1 MIKQENLQKT
11 NLRHGLLTGG
21 KDSSTEAFI
30 LNIYLECY
38 GRNKGECSVFDK
50 KNLVLHNHYGLRLSS
65 TQSKIILP
73 YSQNLQMQCYNFDVT
88 FQAPEGHLFCPCTKL
103 VKLHSIYPCLS
114 WAYKK
119 TSSPIPKGK
128 ENDI

>member
-50 KNLVLHNHYGLRLSS
+50 KNLVLHNHYQAKLNTVKNNFTL
-65 TQSKIILP
+65 QSEFA
-73 YSQNLQMQCYNFDVT
+73 NAMLQF
-88 FQAPEGHLFCPCTKL
+88 
-103 VKLHSIYPCLS
+103 
-114 WAYKK
+114 
-119 TSSPIPKGK
+119 
-128 ENDI
+128 

>member
-21 KDSSTEAFI
+21 KESSREAFI

-73 YSQNLQMQCYNFDVT
+73 YSQNLQMQFT
-88 FQAPEGHLFCPCTKL
+88 ILMS
-103 VKLHSIYPCLS
+103 HSKRQRDICSAHVLS
-114 WAYKK
+114 
-119 TSSPIPKGK
+119 
-128 ENDI
+128 